1 MNIGIDAR
9 ILERR
14 MTGVG
19 RFLSNILKGLPAADK
34 KNRYFLFSYNG
45 INPDPSFFNSVATG
59 PCRINEKI
67 FSPLWLNLILP
78 GHLKSHN
85 IDVFFTPN
93 NLTSLVKLSGTK
105 SVIVIHDVF
114 HKINS
119 QYHSFIYRKYLD
131 ATFARSIKNSN
142 LIVTISEN
150 SKNDIIRFYGVN
162 PEKIKVIYQ
171 AADPIFHPEQLSP
184 SEEESLR
191 KTLGINGKFILYV
204 GVLENRKNIHGII
217 QTADLLKKMK
227 SDVKT
232 VLIGKPGYGSEKL
245 LAEIALRKD
254 DIKYFSF
261 IDDKTL
267 PKLYNMADV
276 FFFPSQYEGFGLPP
290 LEAMQSGLPVV
301 SSNTSS
307 LGEVVGDGGIMHKPG
322 DYELFAEDINRLVSD
337 EKFHSLMREKALARA
352 AGFTIEKEVKE
363 LVTLFEQL
371 NCRV

>member
-19 RFLSNILKGLPAADK
+19 RFLSNILKGLPTADK
-34 KNRYFLFSYNG
+34 NNRYFLFSYSG
-45 INPDPSFFNSVATG
+45 VNPDPSFFKAVATG

-78 GHLKSHN
+78 GYLKSHS

-93 NLTSLVKLSGTK
+93 NLTSLMKLSGTR

-131 ATFARSIKNSN
+131 TTFARSIDNSR
-142 LIVTISEN
+142 LIITISEN
-150 SKNDIIRFYGVN
+150 SKRDIIRFYGVN

-171 AADPIFHPEQLSP
+171 AANPIFHPEKLSP
-184 SEEESLR
+184 AEEEGLR
-191 KTLGINGKFILYV
+191 RMLGFTGKFILYV
-204 GVLENRKNIHGII
+204 GVLENRKNILGII
-217 QTADLLKKMK
+217 RTADLLKEKNT
-227 SDVKT
+227 DVKT
-232 VLIGKPGYGSEKL
+232 VLIGKPGYGSERL
-245 LAEIALRKD
+245 LSEIALRSD
-254 DIKYFSF
+254 YIKYFSF
-261 IDDKTL
+261 VDDKTL
-267 PKLYNMADV
+267 PKLYNLADV
-276 FFFPSQYEGFGLPP
+276 FFFPSFYEGFGLPP

-301 SSNTSS
+301 SSNSSS
-307 LGEVVGDGGIMHKPG
+307 LSEVIGGGGIMHGPEE
-322 DYELFAEDINRLVSD
+322 YELFAEDINRLISD
-337 EKFHSLMREKALARA
+337 EQFHRIMREKALVRA
-352 AGFTIEKEVKE
+352 AAFTIDKEVRE

-371 NCRV
+371 NC